1 MSELIF
7 PKTSRCVAGRIL
19 MHLDEI
25 DSTNTFLL
33 KNQALLEQDGLV
45 AYSDRQTWGRGRM
58 ERSWSGGAPDKK
70 HLFCSIAIHARP
82 FLRHIPSSITIILG
96 LAVYRAL
103 SHLGVSNHL
112 IKWPNDILASGKKL
126 CGILC
131 EGTSFGELNVTVAGI
146 GMNLE
151 GDAEQFGPALHN
163 KVNTLEIA
171 AGIRIERDQ
180 VLDILLDEIDKI
192 LLEAERNGPR
202 PLFGE
207 WETSSGIIGKSVS
220 FKYDGKIISGTVA
233 GLDNS
238 GRLVIETVMGPISL
252 VSGEISLF

>member
-1 MSELIF
+1 
-7 PKTSRCVAGRIL
+7 

-33 KNQALLEQDGLV
+33 KNKALLGQDGLV
-45 AYSDRQTWGRGRM
+45 VYSDRQIGGRGRM
-58 ERSWSGGAPDKK
+58 GRSWSGGAPDKK
-70 HLFCSIAIHARP
+70 HLFFSIAIHTRS
-82 FLRHIPSSITIILG
+82 FLRHNPSSITIILG

-103 SHLGVSNHL
+103 SHLGVSNHQ

-131 EGTSFGELNVTVAGI
+131 EGTSVGELNITVAGI

-151 GDAEQFGPALHN
+151 GDAEQFGPELHN
-163 KVNTLEIA
+163 KVTTLEIA
-171 AGIRIERDQ
+171 TGIRIERDRI
-180 VLDILLDEIDKI
+180 LDILLYEIDKI
-192 LLEAERNGPR
+192 LLEAERDGLNS
-202 PLFGE
+202 LFRE

-238 GRLVIETVMGPISL
+238 GRLVIETIMGPIML

>member
-1 MSELIF
+1 
-7 PKTSRCVAGRIL
+7 

-33 KNQALLEQDGLV
+33 KNEALLSQDGLV
-45 AYSDRQTWGRGRM
+45 AYSDRQTRGRGRM
-58 ERSWSGGAPDKK
+58 ERSWSGGAQDKK
-70 HLFCSIAIHARP
+70 HLFFSIVIHSRP
-82 FLRHIPSSITIILG
+82 FLRHNPSSITIILG

-131 EGTSFGELNVTVAGI
+131 EGVSFGDMSVTVAGI

-151 GDAEQFGPALHN
+151 GDTEQFGPALHD
-163 KVNTLEIA
+163 KVNTLEA
-171 AGIRIERDQ
+171 ASGIRIERDR
-180 VLDILLDEIDKI
+180 VLDVLLNEIDKI
-192 LLEAERNGPR
+192 LLEAELGGPNTPN
-202 PLFGE
+202 PLFRE
-207 WETSSGIIGKSVS
+207 WETSSGIVGKSVS
-220 FKYDGKIISGTVA
+220 FKYDEKIISGMVA

-238 GRLVIETVMGPISL
+238 GCLVIETTRGPVSL
-252 VSGEISLF
+252 ISGEISLIYPY